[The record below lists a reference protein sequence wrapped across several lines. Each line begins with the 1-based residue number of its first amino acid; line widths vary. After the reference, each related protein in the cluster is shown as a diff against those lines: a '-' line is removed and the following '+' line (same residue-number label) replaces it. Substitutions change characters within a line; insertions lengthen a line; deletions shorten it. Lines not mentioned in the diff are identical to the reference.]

1 MAVCTQGLAAVL
13 GGLFVRTVLV
23 KVDVGNLLKHGD
35 GWNLDRR

>member
-1 MAVCTQGLAAVL
+1 
-13 GGLFVRTVLV
+13 VRTVLV